1 MLTLQQIKSNPA
13 EVVERHD
20 MSVIRFRFPYAAM
33 NAAMKLTKD
42 FDVQLVE
49 RNFDN
54 TCSLTLSIN
63 ADSAPMLRARIA
75 DIDGATLYD

>member
-1 MLTLQQIKSNPA
+1 
-13 EVVERHD
+13 
-20 MSVIRFRFPYAAM
+20 M

-42 FDVQLVE
+42 FDVQVVE